1 MLWVGPD
8 HPSYK
13 LLAELTHAVRD
24 AWQEGFEHARHGAAK
39 DNPYHY

>member
-8 HPSYK
+8 HPSYR
-13 LLAELTHAVRD
+13 LLSELTQAVRA